1 MAPTQKSRLPPP
13 CEVGG
18 NRPTYRRSGPMV
30 AQQTATRARKPT
42 KAARKP
48 AYRPRI
54 TFLSATEYLVPSER
68 FAGHIIY
75 KVSVLPSGRAQCE
88 CRAADLGKA
97 CKHRRLALAAH
108 AYRLAPTHLRPATG
122 EVAAV
127 APGSGLGV
135 RVASTG
141 KGYEVYSLRTGALIC
156 HVNDPAVAG
165 LPTARQ
171 AQGVDWTTLAAQF
184 AAVAVPSFDFRAQA
198 APAPAFIPA
207 PPAFSELFAA

>member
-1 MAPTQKSRLPPP
+1 
-13 CEVGG
+13 
-18 NRPTYRRSGPMV
+18 MV
-30 AQQTATRARKPT
+30 AQQTATRARSKP

-68 FAGHIIY
+68 FAGQIIY
-75 KVSVLPSGRAQCE
+75 KVTVHPSGRAQCE
-88 CRAADLGKA
+88 CKASDMGKA
-97 CKHRRLALAAH
+97 CKHGALALAAH
-108 AYRLAPTHLRPATG
+108 AYRCNPSHQRPATG
-122 EVAAV
+122 DVVAG

-156 HVNDPAVAG
+156 HVDDPARAG
-165 LPTARQ
+165 LPTGSSRS
-171 AQGVDWTTLAAQF
+171 VDWKTLMAQVAALP
-184 AAVAVPSFDFRAQA
+184 VPSFDFRSQA

>member
-1 MAPTQKSRLPPP
+1 
-13 CEVGG
+13 
-18 NRPTYRRSGPMV
+18 MV
-30 AQQTATRARKPT
+30 AQQTATRAQSKP
-42 KAARKP
+42 KAARKV

-75 KVSVLPSGRAQCE
+75 KVTVLASGRAQCE

-108 AYRLAPTHLRPATG
+108 AYRCNPSHQRPTTP

-127 APGSGLGV
+127 APGAGLGV

-141 KGYEVYSLRTGALIC
+141 AGYEVYSLRTGALIC
-156 HVNDPAVAG
+156 RVDDPARAG
-165 LPTARQ
+165 LPTAPSQ
-171 AQGVDWTTLAAQF
+171 SVDWTTLT
-184 AAVAVPSFDFRAQA
+184 
-198 APAPAFIPA
+198 PAFIPA
-207 PPAFSELFAA
+207 PPAFAALFAA

>member
-1 MAPTQKSRLPPP
+1 
-13 CEVGG
+13 
-18 NRPTYRRSGPMV
+18 MV
-30 AQQTATRARKPT
+30 QP
-42 KAARKP
+42 KAAKSKKTV
-48 AYRPRI
+48 YRPRI

-75 KVSVLPSGRAQCE
+75 KVTVLASDRAQCE

-108 AYRLAPTHLRPATG
+108 AYRLAPSHLRPTTP

-135 RVASTG
+135 RVASSG
-141 KGYEVYSLRTGALIC
+141 VGYEVYSLRTGALIC
-156 HVNDPAVAG
+156 RVDDPARAG
-165 LPTARQ
+165 LPTAPSRS
-171 AQGVDWTTLAAQF
+171 VDGKTLAAQF
-184 AAVAVPSFDFRAQA
+184 AALPVPTFDVRSQA